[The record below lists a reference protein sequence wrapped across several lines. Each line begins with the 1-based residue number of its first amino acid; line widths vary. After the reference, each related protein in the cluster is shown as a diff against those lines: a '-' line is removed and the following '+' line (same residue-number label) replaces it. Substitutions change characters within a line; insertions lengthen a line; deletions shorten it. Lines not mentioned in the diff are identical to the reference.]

1 MCRQVCYFALVI
13 TVIISTNRKE
23 STTARVALLM
33 QSLIQK
39 QGEDVQV
46 LDLAN
51 LPADFFRPTMYDQR
65 SPEFTALFERYIVA
79 ARHLLFVIP
88 EYNGSYPGVLKLFI
102 DASPVKS
109 FWNKHASMIGLSD
122 GHAGNM
128 RGQDHLTGVLHY
140 LKMHVHYHK
149 PKLSGITKSF
159 DNEGNLIN
167 ERYMTQLEE
176 HASLISHT
184 H

>member
-1 MCRQVCYFALVI
+1 MI

-23 STTARVALLM
+23 STSARVAQITAQLLE
-33 QSLIQK
+33 QH
-39 QGEDVQV
+39 GEEVRV
-46 LDLAN
+46 LNLAE
-51 LPADFFRPTMYDQR
+51 LPVDFFQPTMYDTRTPQFLEMFN
-65 SPEFTALFERYIVA
+65 SYIEP
-79 ARHLLFVIP
+79 ARHLVFVIP

-109 FWNKHASMIGLSD
+109 LWYKHASLIGLYD
-122 GHAGNM
+122 GHSGNM

-149 PKLSGITKSF
+149 PKLSNITKSF
-159 DNEGNLIN
+159 DSEGNLSN
-167 ERYMTQLEE
+167 EHYVAQLQE

-184 H
+184 L